1 MMRPMKLA
9 GEQLIFGSGCL
20 EHLKTL
26 NGSRALIVTG
36 GSSMKKSGVLQ
47 TVIDYLEEA
56 GMKSEVFAGVE
67 PDPSF
72 RTVFNGAE
80 AMKKFQPDVIIG
92 LGGGS
97 AMDAA
102 KAMRIYYEYPEL
114 TTLQDILPPNPFPKL
129 GRKAYVVCIPSTSGT
144 ASEVSRSVVITDN
157 ETNVKYG
164 IGNMEM
170 VPEVAICDPVVTA
183 TMPPKITAETGMDAL
198 THALEALVSRRSNYL
213 SSMMAA
219 TAARDIIHVLPKAY
233 EHGESLEYREIM
245 LNASFTAGL
254 AFTNVSLGIVHSM
267 AHALGSLFSLPHGL
281 ANAILLP
288 YVMRFNYADQRAKAI
303 YHGLAE
309 EAGVRDL
316 MAAVCELNERLGIPA
331 QLREVIADESKFSE
345 EIPVLAELALN
356 DGCTKTN
363 PVIPSLDE
371 LKELFRRAYSGN

>member
-114 TTLQDILPPNPFPKL
+114 TTLGHLPRIPYL
-129 GRKAYVVCIPSTSGT
+129 IGRKAGFAFLHERHCQQ
-144 ASEVSRSVVITDN
+144 VSRSVVITDN
-157 ETNVKYG
+157 G
-164 IGNMEM
+164 
-170 VPEVAICDPVVTA
+170 
-183 TMPPKITAETGMDAL
+183 L
-198 THALEALVSRRSNYL
+198 
-213 SSMMAA
+213 
-219 TAARDIIHVLPKAY
+219 
-233 EHGESLEYREIM
+233 M
-245 LNASFTAGL
+245 LNT
-254 AFTNVSLGIVHSM
+254 VS
-267 AHALGSLFSLPHGL
+267 
-281 ANAILLP
+281 
-288 YVMRFNYADQRAKAI
+288 
-303 YHGLAE
+303 
-309 EAGVRDL
+309 
-316 MAAVCELNERLGIPA
+316 
-331 QLREVIADESKFSE
+331 
-345 EIPVLAELALN
+345 
-356 DGCTKTN
+356 
-363 PVIPSLDE
+363 
-371 LKELFRRAYSGN
+371 